1 MRVDITA
8 EAVGHVQAHGG
19 KVWVWAAYPRLR
31 CCGMQAWVHAST
43 DQPADVTGFS
53 PLPAD
58 GVQLQFRRLGRR
70 EPAVLQ
76 LALHGRHRPQVEA
89 YWDGCLFVL

>member
-1 MRVDITA
+1 MRVDMSD
-8 EAVGHVQAHGG
+8 EAAVHVRAHGG
-19 KVWVWAAYPRLR
+19 GLWVWAAYPRLR
-31 CCGMQAWVHAST
+31 CCGMQAWMHATT
-43 DQPADVTGFS
+43 DVPADVTGFS

-58 GVQLQFRRLGRR
+58 GVQLRFRRLGSR

-76 LALHGRHRPQVEA
+76 IALHGRHRPQVEA